1 MSLETEVPASKLRL
15 GLMWS
20 RMKKA
25 CRLDQQG
32 VLELKTDTTSTGQAV
47 AVLVLAALA
56 YGIGYTAQTQFQRH
70 DLSIYG
76 IIVGSLANTVT
87 VCFAAFVWSATAF
100 LVGTKLFQGKT
111 GYWELARPL
120 FFASSPFLL
129 FLLITIPV
137 PPILAQGNVPVYWF
151 QGNHRSRCCSLALP
165 LTSLCSETS
174 HGTKSAKNSPH
185 SCGRPPHSG
194 LHRPTIRNRL
204 NRFHVYV
211 DNPGQHTFVPELVH
225 DLPFWSP

>member
-1 MSLETEVPASKLRL
+1 MFISMDWYHDFRSGLSRVSLQTEVPASKLQL

-32 VLELKTDTTSTGQAV
+32 VLELKTDATATGQAV

-56 YGIGYTAQTQFQRH
+56 YGIGYTAQTQFQGH
-70 DLSIYG
+70 NLSIYG
-76 IIVGSLANTVT
+76 IIVGSLANVVT

-111 GYWELARPL
+111 SYWELARPL

-129 FLLITIPV
+129 FLLIIVPIPPVIIQGSV
-137 PPILAQGNVPVYWF
+137 PIYWF
-151 QGNHRSRCCSLALP
+151 QGTVAVVAVIWLFLSQVFALKQVMGLSVRRTVLTVAVGLLILAFIGIQF
-165 LTSLCSETS
+165 
-174 HGTKSAKNSPH
+174 GTA
-185 SCGRPPHSG
+185 
-194 LHRPTIRNRL
+194 
-204 NRFHVYV
+204 
-211 DNPGQHTFVPELVH
+211 
-225 DLPFWSP
+225 

>member
-1 MSLETEVPASKLRL
+1 MSVQTDVPASKLQL

-25 CRLDQQG
+25 SRLDQQG
-32 VLELKTDTTSTGQAV
+32 ILELKMDTKATGQAV

-76 IIVGSLANTVT
+76 IIVGSLANVVT

-111 GYWELARPL
+111 SYWELARPL

-129 FLLITIPV
+129 FLLIIVPV
-137 PPILAQGNVPVYWF
+137 PPITVQGNVPVYWF
-151 QGNHRSRCCSLALP
+151 QGTVAVAAVVWLFISQVFVLKLVMGLSVRRTILTVAVGLLILAFIGIQF
-165 LTSLCSETS
+165 
-174 HGTKSAKNSPH
+174 GTA
-185 SCGRPPHSG
+185 
-194 LHRPTIRNRL
+194 
-204 NRFHVYV
+204 
-211 DNPGQHTFVPELVH
+211 
-225 DLPFWSP
+225 

>member
-1 MSLETEVPASKLRL
+1 MTIETEIPASRLQL

-25 CRLDQQG
+25 SRLDQQG

-47 AVLVLAALA
+47 SVLVLSALA

-87 VCFAAFVWSATAF
+87 VCFAAFVWSATVF

-111 GYWELARPL
+111 GYWQLARPL
-120 FFASSPFLL
+120 FFSTAPGILFILIAIPFSPMVVTTAIVAAAWIVWGEFVALKSAMGFNTQRTLL
-129 FLLITIPV
+129 TSVVGLLILVFIQMTI
-137 PPILAQGNVPVYWF
+137 
-151 QGNHRSRCCSLALP
+151 
-165 LTSLCSETS
+165 
-174 HGTKSAKNSPH
+174 
-185 SCGRPPHSG
+185 
-194 LHRPTIRNRL
+194 
-204 NRFHVYV
+204 
-211 DNPGQHTFVPELVH
+211 
-225 DLPFWSP
+225 

>member
-1 MSLETEVPASKLRL
+1 MSLQTEPPASKLQL

-25 CRLDQQG
+25 SRLDRKG
-32 VLELKTDTTSTGQAV
+32 VLELKIDTTATGQAV

-70 DLSIYG
+70 NLSVYG
-76 IIVGSLANTVT
+76 IIVGSLANVVT

-111 GYWELARPL
+111 SYWELARPL

-129 FLLITIPV
+129 FLLIIIPA
-137 PPILAQGNVPVYWF
+137 PPIIVQGNVPVYWF
-151 QGNHRSRCCSLALP
+151 QGIVAVAAVVWLFLSQVFALKQVMGLSLRRTV
-165 LTSLCSETS
+165 LTVAVGLLILAFIGIQF
-174 HGTKSAKNSPH
+174 GTA
-185 SCGRPPHSG
+185 
-194 LHRPTIRNRL
+194 
-204 NRFHVYV
+204 
-211 DNPGQHTFVPELVH
+211 
-225 DLPFWSP
+225 

>member
-1 MSLETEVPASKLRL
+1 LSRMSLQTEPPASKLQL

-25 CRLDQQG
+25 SRLDRKG
-32 VLELKTDTTSTGQAV
+32 VLELKIDTTATGQAV

-70 DLSIYG
+70 NLSVYG
-76 IIVGSLANTVT
+76 IIVGSLANVVT

-111 GYWELARPL
+111 SYWELARPL

-129 FLLITIPV
+129 FLLIIIPA
-137 PPILAQGNVPVYWF
+137 PPIIVQGNVPVYWF
-151 QGNHRSRCCSLALP
+151 QGIVAVAAVVWLFLSQVFALKQVMGLSLRRTV
-165 LTSLCSETS
+165 LTVAVGLLILAFIGIQF
-174 HGTKSAKNSPH
+174 GTA
-185 SCGRPPHSG
+185 
-194 LHRPTIRNRL
+194 
-204 NRFHVYV
+204 
-211 DNPGQHTFVPELVH
+211 
-225 DLPFWSP
+225 

>member
-1 MSLETEVPASKLRL
+1 MSLQIERPASKLQL

-32 VLELKTDTTSTGQAV
+32 VLELKTDATATGQAV

-70 DLSIYG
+70 NLSVYG
-76 IIVGSLANTVT
+76 IIVGSLANVVT

-129 FLLITIPV
+129 FLLIIFPV
-137 PPILAQGNVPVYWF
+137 PPIIVQGNVPVYWF
-151 QGNHRSRCCSLALP
+151 QGIVAVAAVVWLFLSQVFALKQVMGLSLRRTV
-165 LTSLCSETS
+165 LTVAVGLLILAFIGIQF
-174 HGTKSAKNSPH
+174 GTA
-185 SCGRPPHSG
+185 
-194 LHRPTIRNRL
+194 
-204 NRFHVYV
+204 
-211 DNPGQHTFVPELVH
+211 
-225 DLPFWSP
+225 

>member
-1 MSLETEVPASKLRL
+1 MSVQTERPASRL
-15 GLMWS
+15 QLDLMWG

-25 CRLDQQG
+25 ANLDQQG
-32 VLELKTDTTSTGQAV
+32 VLELKTDTTATGQAV

-76 IIVGSLANTVT
+76 IIVGTLASTVT

-111 GYWELARPL
+111 SYWELARPL

-129 FLLITIPV
+129 FLLITVPI
-137 PPILAQGNVPVYWF
+137 PPILVQGNVPVYWF
-151 QGNHRSRCCSLALP
+151 QGTVAVAAVVWLFLSQVFALKQVMGLNVRRTILTVAVGLLILAFIGLQFG
-165 LTSLCSETS
+165 TS
-174 HGTKSAKNSPH
+174 
-185 SCGRPPHSG
+185 
-194 LHRPTIRNRL
+194 
-204 NRFHVYV
+204 
-211 DNPGQHTFVPELVH
+211 
-225 DLPFWSP
+225 

>member
-1 MSLETEVPASKLRL
+1 MSMQTERPASKLQL

-25 CRLDQQG
+25 SRLDQQG
-32 VLELKTDTTSTGQAV
+32 VLELKTDSTATGQAV

-56 YGIGYTAQTQFQRH
+56 YGIGYTAQTQFQGH
-70 DLSIYG
+70 NLSVYG
-76 IIVGSLANTVT
+76 IIVGSLANVVT

-129 FLLITIPV
+129 FLLIVVPV
-137 PPILAQGNVPVYWF
+137 PPIIVQGNVPVYWF
-151 QGNHRSRCCSLALP
+151 QGIVAVAAVVWLFISQVFALKQVMGLSLRRTV
-165 LTSLCSETS
+165 LTVAVGLLILAFIGIQF
-174 HGTKSAKNSPH
+174 GTA
-185 SCGRPPHSG
+185 
-194 LHRPTIRNRL
+194 
-204 NRFHVYV
+204 
-211 DNPGQHTFVPELVH
+211 
-225 DLPFWSP
+225 

>member
-1 MSLETEVPASKLRL
+1 MSKMSMQTERPASKLQL

-25 CRLDQQG
+25 SRLDQQG
-32 VLELKTDTTSTGQAV
+32 VLELKTDSTATGQAV

-56 YGIGYTAQTQFQRH
+56 YGIGYTAQTQFQGH
-70 DLSIYG
+70 NLSVYG
-76 IIVGSLANTVT
+76 IIVGSLANVVT

-129 FLLITIPV
+129 FLLIVVPV
-137 PPILAQGNVPVYWF
+137 PPIIVQGNVPVYWF
-151 QGNHRSRCCSLALP
+151 QGIVAVAAVVWLFISQVFALKQVMGLSLRRTV
-165 LTSLCSETS
+165 LTVAVGLLILAFIGIQF
-174 HGTKSAKNSPH
+174 GTA
-185 SCGRPPHSG
+185 
-194 LHRPTIRNRL
+194 
-204 NRFHVYV
+204 
-211 DNPGQHTFVPELVH
+211 
-225 DLPFWSP
+225 

>member
-1 MSLETEVPASKLRL
+1 MSFQTEPPASKLQL

-25 CRLDQQG
+25 SKLDQQG
-32 VLELKTDTTSTGQAV
+32 VMELKMDATATGQAV

-56 YGIGYTAQTQFQRH
+56 YGVGFTAQTEFQRN

-87 VCFAAFVWSATAF
+87 VAFAAFVWSATVF

-120 FFASSPFLL
+120 FFAASPFVL
-129 FLLITIPV
+129 FLFITIPV
-137 PPILAQGNVPVYWF
+137 PPITVQGNVPVYWF
-151 QGNHRSRCCSLALP
+151 QGIISVVAVFWLFLSQVFVLKEVMGLNLRRTILTVTVGLLILAFIGIQF
-165 LTSLCSETS
+165 
-174 HGTKSAKNSPH
+174 GTA
-185 SCGRPPHSG
+185 
-194 LHRPTIRNRL
+194 
-204 NRFHVYV
+204 
-211 DNPGQHTFVPELVH
+211 
-225 DLPFWSP
+225 